1 MNENR
6 IWFYMI
12 QTLLGLKV
20 LHENN
25 IIHRDIKSANLFL
38 SKDGKIIKLGDLNV
52 AKILKNKLA
61 ETQIGTPYYLA
72 PEIWNNEPYDFKCDI
87 FSLGCLV
94 YEMTALKYPFTGKTL

>member
-1 MNENR
+1 MNEKR

-38 SKDGKIIKLGDLNV
+38 SEDGKNIKLGDLNV
-52 AKILKNKLA
+52 AKILKNNLA
-61 ETQIGTPYYLA
+61 LT
-72 PEIWNNEPYDFKCDI
+72 
-87 FSLGCLV
+87 
-94 YEMTALKYPFTGKTL
+94 